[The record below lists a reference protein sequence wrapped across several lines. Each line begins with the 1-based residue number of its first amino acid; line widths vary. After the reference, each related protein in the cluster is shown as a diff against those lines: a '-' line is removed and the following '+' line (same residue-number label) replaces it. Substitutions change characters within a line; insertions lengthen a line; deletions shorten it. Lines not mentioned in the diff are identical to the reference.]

1 MVLFCFTGKLSEI
14 VKTFLLAG
22 DKFTSG
28 IHLRKPGFTY
38 SAVKRLQKTRKES
51 KKLKETD
58 NLQYICQN
66 ELDKCCFDKYIVMS

>member
-1 MVLFCFTGKLSEI
+1 MSEI

-22 DKFTSG
+22 DNFTSG
-28 IHLRKPGFTY
+28 IHLRQPGFTY

-66 ELDKCCFDKYIVMS
+66 ELDKCCFDKYIVMSWLMEILKF